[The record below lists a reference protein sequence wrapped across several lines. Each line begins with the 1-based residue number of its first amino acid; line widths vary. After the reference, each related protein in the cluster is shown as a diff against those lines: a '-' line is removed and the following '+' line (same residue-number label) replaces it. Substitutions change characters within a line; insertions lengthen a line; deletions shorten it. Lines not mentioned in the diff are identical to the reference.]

1 MDIEPVEYKRYDY
14 NNSIIVNNS
23 GKSNII
29 IKTKSGREFEL
40 DELIDHMEK
49 ILDVEIGK
57 K

>member
-1 MDIEPVEYKRYDY
+1 MEIEPVEITRYDY
-14 NNSIIVNNS
+14 KNAIIVNNS

-40 DELIDHMEK
+40 DELINHMEK
-49 ILDVEIGK
+49 ILDIEIGK